1 MSCFC
6 PLTFIVMRRFGE
18 TSFLRTVC
26 AVVGMAI
33 ALSGC
38 AAIRSPKP
46 DPAAPTPGRSSSPS
60 QPPASPRV
68 DPRPA
73 SAEAPPMG
81 LDVRYIDEDGNFT
94 VLRVDDLPR

>member
-1 MSCFC
+1 M
-6 PLTFIVMRRFGE
+6 LMRRFGN

-46 DPAAPTPGRSSSPS
+46 DPAAPTPGRSSSPTTPPAVPGGDP
-60 QPPASPRV
+60 PPASTQ
-68 DPRPA
+68 
-73 SAEAPPMG
+73 APPMG
-81 LDVRYIDEDGNFT
+81 LDVRYIDEDGNFK
-94 VLRVDDLPR
+94 VLRVDDLKR